1 MTNIIATI
9 YCHTRESQ
17 MKVRDYVC
25 SSQYQMI
32 LSNEGANLQITNKPL
47 SHAEFDAVIAPGNSF
62 GQMDGGF
69 DQGLVDAFGPGI
81 QANVKQ
87 RIRQCHF
94 GELNVGA
101 AEVVPTGALNI
112 PYCAY
117 APTMRVPCKLPK
129 DSDVPY
135 LATRAGLIALV
146 ESAIRWPSDTVRV
159 LIPLMGVGTG
169 GMDVEYVCSQIQMA
183 VRSALAVHRGAIPN
197 LEAGQIY
204 DSLIRYTGK

>member
-9 YCHTRESQ
+9 HCHTRESQ
-17 MKVRDYVC
+17 MKVQDYIC
-25 SSQYQMI
+25 SAHYQM
-32 LSNEGANLQITNKPL
+32 LLANEGADLRATNKPL
-47 SHAEFDAVIAPGNSF
+47 THADYDAVIAPGNSF

-69 DQGLVDAFGPGI
+69 DQGLVDAFGPTI
-81 QANVKQ
+81 QDNVKNS
-87 RIRQCHF
+87 IRGWHY
-94 GELNVGA
+94 GELNVGNA
-101 AEVVPTGALNI
+101 IIVPTGGLNI

-135 LATRAGLIALV
+135 LATRAGLIEMIQSPYL
-146 ESAIRWPSDTVRV
+146 SRLDTIRV

-169 GMDVEYVCSQIQMA
+169 GLAVEYVCSQIQMA
-183 VRSALAVHRGAIPN
+183 VRSALAAHRATIPN

-204 DSLIRYTGK
+204 DSLIRHSK

>member
-25 SSQYQMI
+25 SSRYQMI
-32 LSNEGANLQITNKPL
+32 LSNEGADLQITTKAL
-47 SHAEFDAVIAPGNSF
+47 SHAEFDAVIAPGNSY

-69 DQGLVDAFGPGI
+69 DKGLVDAFGPGI
-81 QANVKQ
+81 EANVKHL
-87 RIRQCHF
+87 IRQAHF

-101 AEVVPTGALNI
+101 AVAVQTGALNI
-112 PYCAY
+112 PHCAY

-135 LATRAGLIALV
+135 LATRAGLIELLYYKLK
-146 ESAIRWPSDTVRV
+146 WPNDTMRV

-169 GMDVEYVCSQIQMA
+169 GLEVEYVCSQIQMA
-183 VRSALAVHRGAIPN
+183 VRSALAIHRSAVPN

-204 DSLIRYTGK
+204 DGLLRCPSK